1 MKAENSITFSKKLYA
16 PGCSDSAG
24 LCSWERERAQ
34 VGVAI
39 LWYFDEHKHTIISSA
54 AWCNG
59 KLGGITADF
68 KHEQ

>member
-1 MKAENSITFSKKLYA
+1 MLLDATAVQVF
-16 PGCSDSAG
+16 G
-24 LCSWERERAQ
+24 RERAQ

-39 LWYFDEHKHTIISSA
+39 LWYFDERKHTIISSA

-59 KLGGITADF
+59 KLGVITADF